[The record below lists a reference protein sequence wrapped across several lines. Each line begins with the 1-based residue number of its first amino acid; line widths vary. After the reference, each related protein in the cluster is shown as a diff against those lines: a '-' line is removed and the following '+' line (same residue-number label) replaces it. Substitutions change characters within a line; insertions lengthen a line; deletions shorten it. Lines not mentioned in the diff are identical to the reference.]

1 MRFQRIDADLTEAF
15 KEETDEEA
23 LKDETDDFDSNCSRK
38 LPSRDN
44 LEVKVEKLKDENLSS
59 MITLSEETRRMQDMM
74 KMYSMNGMGGMD
86 MSDMG
91 QTLVLNAN
99 NELVQYVFDHKDDEQ
114 TEMFCQQL
122 YDLAMISHQPLPAEK
137 MTEFI
142 QRSNKIMM
150 LLTK

>member
-1 MRFQRIDADLTEAF
+1 
-15 KEETDEEA
+15 
-23 LKDETDDFDSNCSRK
+23 
-38 LPSRDN
+38 
-44 LEVKVEKLKDENLSS
+44 
-59 MITLSEETRRMQDMM
+59 MQDMM

-122 YDLAMISHQPLPAEK
+122 YDLAMMAHKQLSPDE
-137 MTEFI
+137 MTQFI
-142 QRSNKIMM
+142 ARSNQI
-150 LLTK
+150 LLALAK